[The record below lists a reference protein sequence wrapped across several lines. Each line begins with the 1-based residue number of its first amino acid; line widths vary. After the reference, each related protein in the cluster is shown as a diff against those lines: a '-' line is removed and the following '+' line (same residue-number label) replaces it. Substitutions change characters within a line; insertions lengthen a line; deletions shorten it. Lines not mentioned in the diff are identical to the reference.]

1 MTCEETQ
8 KSFSPYLDGQLAR
21 AVRAH
26 VDDHLEVCPVC
37 RLELDRTRTVVRSL
51 ANLERP
57 LAPAGLAASI
67 NELILIE
74 RAARRQQ
81 PKGSLAERLVRWI
94 EPRLMPYTV
103 GALASLILFVGVVN
117 ALRPQ
122 FRVLR
127 ELTIAA
133 RAAADD
139 SLDKSLFE
147 GGGYDVTKP
156 VPTINPNG
164 ALAALIRTPSQGG
177 DDDADDMVI
186 YADVFSNGAASL
198 AGVVQ
203 PPRNPHL
210 LDEVQEAFRRTP
222 AFVPASLDRRPQTM
236 RVVISVSKVSVHEKV
251 SFNERTF

>member
-8 KSFSPYLDGQLAR
+8 KSFSPYLDDRLACDAR
-21 AVRAH
+21 AG
-26 VDDHLEVCPVC
+26 VDAHLEACPVC
-37 RLELDRTRTVVRSL
+37 RSEFGETRSLVRAL

-57 LAPAGLAASI
+57 AAPSNLAASI
-67 NELILIE
+67 NELLLIE

-81 PKGSLAERLVRWI
+81 PTGSLPARALRWL
-94 EPRLMPYTV
+94 EPRLMPYAV
-103 GALASLILFVGVVN
+103 GALASLILFIGVVN

-133 RAAADD
+133 RAASDE
-139 SLDKSLFE
+139 SLDNSLFE
-147 GGGYDVTKP
+147 GDGYDVTKP

-164 ALAALIRTPSQGG
+164 ALAALIQTPSRG

-186 YADVFSNGAASL
+186 YADVFSNGSASL

-203 PPRNPHL
+203 PPRNPRL

-222 AFVPASLDRRPQTM
+222 AFVPASLDRRPHTL
-236 RVVISVSKVSVHEKV
+236 RVVISVSKINVHEH
-251 SFNERTF
+251 SF